1 MQQYGLTK
9 KQLKMFNYIK
19 GYIAKKTL
27 SPSYDEMK
35 KAVGLVSKNSVHTY
49 IKSLEERGWIK
60 RMPGK
65 ARSIQIVK
73 FR

>member
-35 KAVGLVSKNSVHTY
+35 KAVGLVSKKSVQTY
-49 IKSLEERGWIK
+49 IKSMK
-60 RMPGK
+60 
-65 ARSIQIVK
+65 
-73 FR
+73 